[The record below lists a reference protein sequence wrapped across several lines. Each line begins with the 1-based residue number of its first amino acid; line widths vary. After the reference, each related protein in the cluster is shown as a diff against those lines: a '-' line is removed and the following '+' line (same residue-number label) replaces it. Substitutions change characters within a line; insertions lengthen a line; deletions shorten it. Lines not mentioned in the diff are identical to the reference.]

1 MVSGYFPIGAVADI
15 DIAAYDLADSRPAPQ
30 CVPIRSGA
38 VHSTQITQLSGG
50 RDMFLIQ
57 LLCDGVE
64 ANALGT
70 QGKDTLDDRSG
81 FLINVIGR
89 GSGVPEIAVRD
100 TAGRR
105 QIRRRNG

>member
-1 MVSGYFPIGAVADI
+1 
-15 DIAAYDLADSRPAPQ
+15 
-30 CVPIRSGA
+30 
-38 VHSTQITQLSGG
+38 
-50 RDMFLIQ
+50 MFLIQ